1 MGSTGLCFYGHC
13 IVMFLL
19 QMITASSEPFI
30 VNGLEGPVLASL
42 GGNLELSCQLSPP
55 QQAQHMEIRWFRNLY
70 TEPVHLY
77 RDGKDMFGE
86 IISKYVERTE
96 LLKDVIEDGK
106 VTLRIFNVTVDDD
119 GSYHCVF
126 KDGDFY
132 EEHITQVKVTA
143 INLQV
148 QIHVHPPNTK
158 GVIVE
163 CHSGGWFPRPL
174 MEWRDRNGEV
184 IPAASKSHSQGRDK
198 LFNMKISLL
207 VRDSFFKQVICCFQN
222 PLTGQEARTSV
233 ILSDAFFS
241 WNSIWKMILGITVS
255 MMVLSIFVSSFL
267 LRNEPKVCRCLW
279 DASRMIGI
287 LIMTSSAVTV
297 VSLMV
302 YLQMKQRVPVSDVHF
317 ELDTLWVE
325 DISVILCSLM
335 VPATMLIS
343 YTYFRLKDWCQH
355 NHSQKDFTSN
365 DRNRCK
371 DQHPNIKQI
380 SGDPIE
386 GRARNVRTK
395 EEKDSSVF
403 VSEMWFLRDSCGV
416 CKLGMTVAIKYPLNF
431 DKYILLE
438 NHYPESQQK
447 TLN

>member
-19 QMITASSEPFI
+19 QMVTASSEPFI

-96 LLKDVIEDGK
+96 LLKDGIGEGK

-132 EEHITQVKVTA
+132 EEHITEVKITA

-174 MEWRDRNGEV
+174 MQWRDRRGEV

-207 VRDSFFKQVICCFQN
+207 ISESFFQKVICCLQN
-222 PLTGQEARTSV
+222 PLTGQEERTSV

-241 WNSIWKMILGITVS
+241 WNRIWKMILGIILS
-255 MMVLSIFVSSFL
+255 MMVVSIFVFSCL
-267 LRNEPKVCRCLW
+267 LHHEHKVCKWKW
-279 DASRMIGI
+279 DAPWIKGL
-287 LIMTSSAVTV
+287 LIMTSSMVTV
-297 VSLMV
+297 VLVMV
-302 YLQMKQRVPVSDVHF
+302 YLHMKQRVPVSDVHF

-335 VPATMLIS
+335 VPATMLVS

-355 NHSQKDFTSN
+355 NHAQRVFTSN
-365 DRNRCK
+365 
-371 DQHPNIKQI
+371 
-380 SGDPIE
+380 
-386 GRARNVRTK
+386 
-395 EEKDSSVF
+395 
-403 VSEMWFLRDSCGV
+403 
-416 CKLGMTVAIKYPLNF
+416 
-431 DKYILLE
+431 
-438 NHYPESQQK
+438 
-447 TLN
+447 